1 MAAVVVILWMWMEIW
16 IEQHYTPKPILLLL
30 CLSVRESLVGGSL
43 AQASHAADFNRSLV
57 SALILL
63 LTLKAYSRLSRFCGS
78 SELRMPEVEGE
89 STSLL
94 DLIASLLP
102 DSVEDITYLTDMDG
116 EGLCL
121 HQMQAEEQR
130 TTPEEEK

>member
-1 MAAVVVILWMWMEIW
+1 MCE
-16 IEQHYTPKPILLLL
+16 
-30 CLSVRESLVGGSL
+30 RESLIRGKPD
-43 AQASHAADFNRSLV
+43 QASQAADFNRSLV

-63 LTLKAYSRLSRFCGS
+63 PLKTYSGHK
-78 SELRMPEVEGE
+78 MPEVEGE

-94 DLIASLLP
+94 DFVASLLP
-102 DSVEDITYLTDMDG
+102 DSVQDITYLTDMDG

-121 HQMQAEEQR
+121 HPMQAEEQR

>member
-1 MAAVVVILWMWMEIW
+1 MGRPRTQLTSTAASYL
-16 IEQHYTPKPILLLL
+16 PP
-30 CLSVRESLVGGSL
+30 
-43 AQASHAADFNRSLV
+43 
-57 SALILL
+57 ALILL
-63 LTLKAYSRLSRFCGS
+63 PLKTYSPLSRKFCGS
-78 SELRMPEVEGE
+78 SELMMPEVEGE

-121 HQMQAEEQR
+121 HQIQAEEQR
-130 TTPEEEK
+130 TTPEEEEKNRQE

>member
-1 MAAVVVILWMWMEIW
+1 
-16 IEQHYTPKPILLLL
+16 
-30 CLSVRESLVGGSL
+30 
-43 AQASHAADFNRSLV
+43 
-57 SALILL
+57 
-63 LTLKAYSRLSRFCGS
+63 
-78 SELRMPEVEGE
+78 MPGTEGE

-94 DLIASLLP
+94 DLISSLLP